1 MVRYED
7 LKFSK
12 FFVLLID
19 VMYSVNQQQAMKK
32 NNFLMTNKNLFYLQ
46 ILIYM

>member
-12 FFVLLID
+12 VFVLLID

-32 NNFLMTNKNLFYLQ
+32 NNLLMTNKNLFYLQ
-46 ILIYM
+46 NLIYM